1 MINPEDY
8 PKIIPE
14 QSGKYVSEREISLV
28 QSCFNE
34 GIKKKEDEY
43 IKNLQPSNPDS
54 INQKRK
60 TIIEIFSYF
69 DTDNSG
75 IINVSDMRNILEIL
89 EVKEKDNAHI
99 EFLINRAEIEG
110 NGYINYRDF
119 AYNIIK

>member
-14 QSGKYVSEREISLV
+14 NVGNYVSEREISYI
-28 QSCFNE
+28 QSCFNKE
-34 GIKKKEDEY
+34 QKDKEDNC
-43 IKNLQPSNPDS
+43 IKNLSEKNPDE

-69 DTDNSG
+69 DNDDSG
-75 IINVSDMRNILEIL
+75 LINVSDLRNILQIL
-89 EVKEKDNAHI
+89 NVNEKSHVDT
-99 EFLINRAEIEG
+99 LINRAEIEG